1 MADYQAMETFVAVVR
16 SGSFRGASEALHLP
30 RSTVSQRVSRL
41 EAQLGARLL
50 ERTTRSVRVTEVGAS
65 YYERCARIVAE
76 VEDANL
82 AVSDVN
88 ASPRGVLRIGCPL
101 LFGHA
106 FVAGA
111 ATSFMQKYPEV
122 SIEVVA
128 TDRRLS
134 FIEEGFDVAVGLYTG
149 EETSNVVTRKLTR
162 AELRWYA
169 SPAYVAKRGVP
180 REPEELREHTCV
192 VFGET
197 RDTTWHLERGL
208 ERRTVRVMGR
218 LSMNSLM
225 MVRDAARCGAGVAPL
240 PFFLVAED
248 LREGRLVP
256 VLEGWASN
264 HADLRVAYASTRH
277 LSPRIRLFVDALVD
291 GYRQLA
297 VPMPPAAAGPASGTR
312 RVRRARAATA
322 ARA

>member
-16 SGSFRGASEALHLP
+16 SGSFRGASEALHVP

-50 ERTTRSVRVTEVGAS
+50 DRTTRSVRVTEVGSS

-88 ASPRGVLRIGCPL
+88 ASPRGVLRVGCPL

-106 FVAGA
+106 FVAGV
-111 ATSFMQKYPEV
+111 ATSFIQKYPDV

-134 FIEEGFDVAVGLYTG
+134 LIEEGFDVAVGLFTG

-169 SPAYVAKRGVP
+169 SPAYLAKRGAP
-180 REPEELREHTCV
+180 RAPEELREHACV
-192 VFGET
+192 VFGDT
-197 RDTTWHLERGL
+197 RDATWHFERGL
-208 ERRTVRVMGR
+208 EQRTVRVTGR

-225 MVRDAARCGAGVAPL
+225 MARDAARCGAGIVPL

-248 LREGRLVP
+248 LREGRLAP
-256 VLEGWASN
+256 VLEGWASS

-291 GYRQLA
+291 GYRQVA
-297 VPMPPAAAGPASGTR
+297 VPIPPAAAGPASGVR
-312 RVRRARAATA
+312 RVRRARAASA
-322 ARA
+322 